1 MRVFLFL
8 CFLSVLNIALGY
20 ALAVLLGFG
29 PRRLRDAW
37 FALGLVGNSPKSR
50 PSLADDAITAPYG
63 PPGGTASPATPAA
76 MSPASPGQSGLDS
89 IAEYGGGAT

>member
-8 CFLSVLNIALGY
+8 CLLSALNVALGY

-37 FALGLVGNSPKSR
+37 LALGLVGSSPRSR
-50 PSLADDAITAPYG
+50 LSLADDAIMAPYE
-63 PPGGTASPATPAA
+63 PPGGTASPAPAA
-76 MSPASPGQSGLDS
+76 MSPASPGESGVDS
-89 IAEYGGGAT
+89 LAEYGGGAT